1 MDSESLKFLVP
12 AIVAVVGWFTAH
24 QFNSY
29 RDRVNKRR
37 ELRIQYLLEAYR
49 RLESAANRPN
59 KTEKQALAFESAV
72 ADIQL
77 LGTPEQANATVKY
90 LRKHALSGGA
100 EIDEILQLLRKDLRK
115 EIGLKGEV
123 ENAVIFRFISKSPNK

>member
-1 MDSESLKFLVP
+1 MDSDSLKFLVP
-12 AIVAVVGWFTAH
+12 AIVAVVGWFMAH

-59 KTEKQALAFESAV
+59 KTEKQALDFESAV

-77 LGTPEQANATVKY
+77 LGTP
-90 LRKHALSGGA
+90 
-100 EIDEILQLLRKDLRK
+100 
-115 EIGLKGEV
+115 
-123 ENAVIFRFISKSPNK
+123 

>member
-1 MDSESLKFLVP
+1 MDSDSLKFLVP
-12 AIVAVVGWFTAH
+12 AIVAVVGWFMAH

-59 KTEKQALAFESAV
+59 KTEKQALDFESAV

-77 LGTPEQANATVKY
+77 LGTPKQANATVKY
-90 LRKHALSGGA
+90 LRKHASSGGA

-115 EIGLKGEV
+115 EIRLKGEV
-123 ENAVIFRFISKSPNK
+123 ENAVIFRFIQKP